1 MVSKSEP
8 DMAPSNNVIT
18 CLGGEDTAMESRP
31 IPTPRAGE
39 LLLKLRCVGFCG
51 TDLFKL
57 TTNSVKPG
65 MVLGHEIVG
74 EVAAIGEGVNQFA
87 LGDRVAVPH
96 HVPCGSCRLC
106 LSDNETMC
114 EIFRDN
120 LMEPGGFA
128 DHVLI
133 RDRATA
139 QAAHKVPDTV
149 SDEAAVFMEPA
160 ACVLRGVNR
169 SGIGPEGTA
178 AVMGGGSMGL
188 LHLLVIKAVYP
199 YAKVLLIDPVVDR
212 STLATELGAD
222 KTAAPG
228 DDALAAAA
236 AMTDGYGVDAVFDT
250 VGGASL
256 LEAGL
261 ALSRQGGSV
270 ILFAHAPHGQC
281 ANFDLNDLFKYE
293 RRVLG
298 TYSGALGEQAAVLAL
313 ITSGRFNP
321 APLVSHTMPLDDFAR
336 GYGLAKERKA
346 LKILFTPS
354 LAASSL

>member
-8 DMAPSNNVIT
+8 DMAPRNNVIT

-31 IPTPRAGE
+31 IPIPRAGE

-74 EVAAIGEGVNQFA
+74 EIAALGEGVNQFS
-87 LGDRVAVPH
+87 LGERVAVPH

-114 EIFRDN
+114 EIFRDD

-139 QAAHKVPDTV
+139 QATHKVPDTV

-188 LHLLVIKAVYP
+188 LHLLVIKAAYP
-199 YAKVLLIDPVVDR
+199 FVKVLLIDPVVNR
-212 STLATELGAD
+212 SSLAAELGAD

-228 DDALAAAA
+228 DDALAAAT

-261 ALSRQGGSV
+261 TLSRQGGSV

-281 ANFDLNDLFKYE
+281 ANFDLNNLFKYE
-293 RRVLG
+293 RRVIG
-298 TYSGALGEQAAVLAL
+298 TYSGALSEQAAVLAL
-313 ITSGRFNP
+313 ITSGRLDP
-321 APLVSHTMPLDDFAR
+321 TPLVSHTMPLDDFAR
-336 GYGLAKERKA
+336 GYRLAKERKA

-354 LAASSL
+354 LEASSL

>member
-8 DMAPSNNVIT
+8 DMAPSNYVIT
-18 CLGGEDTAMESRP
+18 CLGGEDTTMESRP

-57 TTNSVKPG
+57 TNNIVKPG
-65 MVLGHEIVG
+65 MVLGHEVVG
-74 EVAAIGEGVNQFA
+74 EVAALGEGVNQFA

-133 RDRATA
+133 RHRATA

-188 LHLLVIKAVYP
+188 LHLLVIKAAYP

-222 KTAAPG
+222 KAAAPG
-228 DDALAAAA
+228 DDALAAAM
-236 AMTDGYGVDAVFDT
+236 AMTDGYGVDVVFDT
-250 VGGASL
+250 VGGARL

-261 ALSRQGGSV
+261 ALSRQGGAV
-270 ILFAHAPHGQC
+270 VLFAHAPNGQR
-281 ANFDLNDLFKYE
+281 ADFDLNDLFRFE
-293 RRVLG
+293 RRIIG
-298 TYSGALGEQAAVLAL
+298 TYSGALSEQEAVFTL
-313 ITSGRFNP
+313 IASGRLNP
-321 APLVSHTMPLDDFAR
+321 TPLVSHTMPLDDFAL
-336 GYGLAKERKA
+336 GYSLAKSCQA

-354 LAASSL
+354 RAASS